1 MITQKQWFD
10 AAWTG
15 RLDVIKKAVEE
26 GFDVNTRLGPTS
38 TAICFAVDKPEMLR
52 YLLRHGATLD
62 NVRIDGHFTLLQHA
76 CRWGWLESIRI
87 LVEEAHVD
95 VNENPTGHD
104 HDAPLDLCAYKNHFT
119 DRHETIE
126 YLLDHG
132 ATASPYDCRY
142 ARSVDELKR
151 YFEHIEATPEIVR
164 ELLRNCAFDSGA
176 PTGSFDKFRFLAEL
190 YPKKIK
196 FNGKFGMDLLC
207 CAVQLGGLSASV
219 RCSMREKG
227 RIIEYLCRNGVDI
240 RSDKFHARPF
250 LFAVDGRCRFAAK
263 LLRKLG
269 ADTACCDDDGRN
281 ALHLAAEGG
290 QLDLVEF
297 VVEECGID
305 VNSRDRA
312 GKTAAHYAAD
322 RNSDA
327 DILRYLV
334 DERGADLTI
343 RDDYGETPGEH
354 RQLEAIRWFVKA
366 LTP

>member
-1 MITQKQWFD
+1 MITKQQWFE
-10 AAWTG
+10 AAREG
-15 RLDVIKKAVEE
+15 RLDIIKKAVEE
-26 GFDVNTRLGPTS
+26 GFDVNTRSSPTS
-38 TAICFAVDKPEMLR
+38 TAICYALNKPEMLR

-62 NVRIDGHFTLLQHA
+62 NVRIDRDITSLQQA
-76 CRWGWLESIRI
+76 CRWGWFESIRI
-87 LVEEAHVD
+87 LVEEARVD
-95 VNENPTGHD
+95 VNETTDGFFLSPLELAASD
-104 HDAPLDLCAYKNHFT
+104 KDADYP
-119 DRHETIE
+119 EIVE
-126 YLLDHG
+126 YLLEHG
-132 ATASPYDCRY
+132 AAATPYACCY
-142 ARSVDELKR
+142 ARSADELKR
-151 YFEHIEATPEIVR
+151 YFEHIEATPGIVK
-164 ELLRNCAFDSGA
+164 ELLRDCADDSGTR
-176 PTGSFDKFRFLAEL
+176 TGHLDKFRFLAEL

-269 ADTACCDDDGRN
+269 ADTACCDDEGRN

-322 RNSDA
+322 RNSDNE
-327 DILRYLV
+327 ILRYLV
-334 DERGADLTI
+334 DECGADLTI
-343 RDDYGETPGEH
+343 RDGNGETPGEH
-354 RQLEAIRWFVKA
+354 RQLEAIRFFIQA

>member
-1 MITQKQWFD
+1 MITKQQWFE
-10 AAWTG
+10 AAREG

-26 GFDVNTRLGPTS
+26 GFDVNTRSSPTY
-38 TAICFAVDKPEMLR
+38 TAICYALDKPEMLR

-62 NVRIDGHFTLLQHA
+62 NVLIDGHSTLLQHA
-76 CRWGWLESIRI
+76 CDLGAFESIRI

-95 VNENPTGHD
+95 VNETPTGGFS
-104 HDAPLDLCAYKNHFT
+104 PLGLAAYHNRFV
-119 DRHETIE
+119 DCHEIVE
-126 YLLDHG
+126 YLLEHG
-132 ATASPYDCRY
+132 AAATPGDCRN
-142 ARSVDELKR
+142 ACSVDELKR
-151 YFEHIEATPEIVR
+151 YFEHLEATPEIVK
-164 ELLRNCAFDSGA
+164 ELLKKCAVDSGTR
-176 PTGSFDKFRFLAEL
+176 TGHLDKFRFLAEL

-196 FNGKFGMDLLC
+196 FNGKFGMELLC
-207 CAVQLGGLSASV
+207 LAVGDSGGSKV
-219 RCSMREKG
+219 RCSMMGKE
-227 RIIEYLCRNGVDI
+227 RIIEYLCRNGVDV
-240 RSDKFHARPF
+240 RSDKFRARPF
-250 LFAVDGRCRFAAK
+250 LAAVNAGNRFAAK

-290 QLDLVEF
+290 RLDLVEF

-322 RNSDA
+322 RNREV

-354 RQLEAIRWFVKA
+354 RQLEAIRLFVHA
-366 LTP
+366 PTP